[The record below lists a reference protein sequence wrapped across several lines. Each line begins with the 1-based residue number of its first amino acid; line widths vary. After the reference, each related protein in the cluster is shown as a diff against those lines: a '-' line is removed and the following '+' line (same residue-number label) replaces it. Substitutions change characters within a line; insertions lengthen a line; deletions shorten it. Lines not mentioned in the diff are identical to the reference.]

1 MAGYRNKA
9 GGKVPEVSPTSITR
23 SMHCNAPPARAHVA
37 FHALFLSLSSLTRHR
52 SPLPPPSHGAQFLIN
67 GKRLTAEEMAE
78 EAARAVREAEEAAAA
93 AEAAAREAELAEKEA
108 IALERAAAQAA
119 R

>member
-1 MAGYRNKA
+1 MFL
-9 GGKVPEVSPTSITR
+9 P
-23 SMHCNAPPARAHVA
+23 RA
-37 FHALFLSLSSLTRHR
+37 SDPS
-52 SPLPPPSHGAQFLIN
+52 SPLQFLIN

-93 AEAAAREAELAEKEA
+93 AEAAAREAEAAEREA
-108 IALERAAAQAA
+108 MELERAAMGA

>member
-1 MAGYRNKA
+1 MLA
-9 GGKVPEVSPTSITR
+9 PLFSDTSLL
-23 SMHCNAPPARAHVA
+23 APFCV
-37 FHALFLSLSSLTRHR
+37 
-52 SPLPPPSHGAQFLIN
+52 QFLIN

-93 AEAAAREAELAEKEA
+93 AEAAAREAEAAEKEA
-108 IALERAAAQAA
+108 IALERAAAQATG

>member
-9 GGKVPEVSPTSITR
+9 GGKVPE
-23 SMHCNAPPARAHVA
+23 
-37 FHALFLSLSSLTRHR
+37 
-52 SPLPPPSHGAQFLIN
+52 FLIN

-78 EAARAVREAEEAAAA
+78 EAARAVREAELAAEA
-93 AEAAAREAELAEKEA
+93 AEAAAREAEAAEKEA
-108 IALERAAAQAA
+108 AEMERAAAAQAA